1 MTDVKVAEN
10 IRKIRELKGFSQEY
24 MASQLSISQKAYSNI
39 ETGRKKMDKDLL
51 EEIATTLDID
61 PLRLITFDERI
72 LFENC
77 TQSGWF
83 LNTIHGLGHK
93 EREVYDAH
101 ITSLKEE
108 NQKLWSEIEFLR
120 SLIKQQYDE
129 K

>member
-1 MTDVKVAEN
+1 MTDVKIAEN
-10 IRKIRELKGFSQEY
+10 IRKIRELKGYSQEY
-24 MASQLSISQKAYSNI
+24 MAGQLSISQKAYSNI

-51 EEIATTLDID
+51 QEIAATLDID
-61 PLRLITFDERI
+61 PLRLITFDEKI

-77 TQSGWF
+77 KQSG
-83 LNTIHGLGHK
+83 NGLGDK
-93 EREVYDAH
+93 EREAYEAH

-120 SLIKQQYDE
+120 SLVKQQYDE